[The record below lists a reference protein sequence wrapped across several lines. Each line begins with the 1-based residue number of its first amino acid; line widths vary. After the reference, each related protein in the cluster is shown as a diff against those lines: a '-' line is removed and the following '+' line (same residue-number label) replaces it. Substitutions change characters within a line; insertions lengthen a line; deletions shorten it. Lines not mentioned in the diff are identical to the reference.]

1 MVWGVAEG
9 RRLAEGRGRRLAE
22 GWYGGGVNGGVVWG
36 GGLYLQFVGE
46 GNSASSIT
54 ISSCNQEYIVCPW
67 VITACG
73 TLVLCGGL

>member
-1 MVWGVAEG
+1 MVWGG
-9 RRLAEGRGRRLAE
+9 GLTE
-22 GWYGGGVNGGVVWG
+22 GWYGGVAEGWYG